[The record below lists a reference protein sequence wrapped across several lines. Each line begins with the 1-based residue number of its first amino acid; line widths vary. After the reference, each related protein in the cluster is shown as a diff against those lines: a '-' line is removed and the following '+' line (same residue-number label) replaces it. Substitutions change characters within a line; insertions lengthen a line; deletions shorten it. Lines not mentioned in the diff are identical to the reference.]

1 MRRWS
6 RVGRRLYLCWTGLL
20 LEDGIVSKTLAL
32 ALLTIPADG
41 VGFVALDSPFATGQ
55 AASLGSTL
63 DLLLMATAR
72 QHSLVAVLR
81 W

>member
-41 VGFVALDSPFATGQ
+41 VGFVALQLCG
-55 AASLGSTL
+55 G
-63 DLLLMATAR
+63 
-72 QHSLVAVLR
+72 
-81 W
+81 